1 MYENHRRYNH
11 HYSIVW
17 KRKVW
22 IVDRKEIFQRKE
34 TRFRLEYDA
43 CRAEIAL
50 LPASAQTNEKLY
62 ELEKY
67 KEKYEQLKSDTS
79 IKLQLLDENQVWFDW
94 DENIQTT
101 YFVL

>member
-1 MYENHRRYNH
+1 MKPQGIDCRLKKDFSEKN
-11 HYSIVW
+11 I
-17 KRKVW
+17 
-22 IVDRKEIFQRKE
+22 
-34 TRFRLEYDA
+34 RFRLEYDA

-79 IKLQLLDENQVWFDW
+79 IKLQLLDENQVWLDW
-94 DENIQTT
+94 KEKYSNDFFRSLDEGYEKSIAS
-101 YFVL
+101 LP